1 MLGQW
6 SGIQTLKHQSMA
18 FGLQAMQIVLVSWV
32 TVLFFQTIEFAL
44 AVTNFSC
51 LQKYFIDALRVGNFL
66 DMIIIVK
73 NPRYSYLL

>member
-51 LQKYFIDALRVGNFL
+51 LQKYFIDAFIFNKNKLLPNNANFL
-66 DMIIIVK
+66 TKI
-73 NPRYSYLL
+73 